1 VTLPAIILCIAC
13 QFFLVGGQL
22 FLKHAMRDTAEPRPK
37 WTLAKGLSLGIFLQS
52 LWFFV
57 WVNLLKDN
65 KLSHIFPFEGLNPVL
80 LVLAAWL
87 FLKERMTIDSWVG
100 ILLICAGIFLVS
112 SS

>member
-1 VTLPAIILCIAC
+1 MTALAISLCVAC

-22 FLKHAMRDTAEPRPK
+22 FLKHAMRDTGEPRQK
-37 WTLAKGLSLGIFLQS
+37 WEVARGLFLGIALQA

-87 FLKERMTIDSWVG
+87 FLRERMTADSWIG

-112 SS
+112 GS